1 MKTRFFSFMAMAF
14 AAMLM
19 ISCSE
24 DTPAPVVEIF
34 FEADADNPYMINFT
48 TTSSNASSFSW
59 EFGDGNVAVG
69 AEATHTYLQSGDY
82 TVKVTAKGD
91 GGEAMAT
98 KDVSIAASISEILSG
113 GPSATNGKT
122 WIVSR
127 TATPG
132 IDGAGSVDPSYP
144 ADMMPATDNLLDL
157 IGLGAEYDN
166 EFTFFHDGSYSIN
179 NVDGNN
185 LCGWLWAATYIPQ
198 EDWVIPTD
206 VGIFSVKSTPPA
218 DGTWMLTENTDL
230 VVDAVDEDPVDGTA
244 TPKTVTFE
252 DCDYITFDGG
262 AFLALQ
268 DFGMYA
274 NVREVASDRVSI
286 AVYMHSV
293 QSVPDRPSH
302 LITLSFDAK

>member
-1 MKTRFFSFMAMAF
+1 MKTRIFSFMTMAF
-14 AAMLM
+14 VAFLLV
-19 ISCSE
+19 SCGE

-34 FEADADNPYMINFT
+34 FEADMDDPYTINFT

-69 AEATHTYLQSGDY
+69 AEATHTYLQSGEY
-82 TVKVTAKGD
+82 MVKVTATGD

-113 GPSATNGKT
+113 GPDAMNGKT
-122 WIVSR
+122 WLVSR
-127 TATPG
+127 TSTSG
-132 IDGAGSVDPSYP
+132 VDGVGDVNPSYP
-144 ADMMPATDNLLDL
+144 NNMFPATDNLLDM

-185 LCGWLWAATYIPQ
+185 LAGWLFAATYIPE
-198 EDWVIPTD
+198 EDWVIPTA

-218 DGTWMLTENTDL
+218 DATWMLTEDTDL
-230 VVDAVDEDPVDGTA
+230 VVDAVIEDASDGST
-244 TPKTVTFE
+244 TLNTVTFE
-252 DCDYITFDGG
+252 DAVYITFGG
-262 AFLALQ
+262 GGFLALQ

-274 NVREVASDRVSI
+274 
-286 AVYMHSV
+286 
-293 QSVPDRPSH
+293 
-302 LITLSFDAK
+302 